1 MEEVIGTRSRDP
13 RMVRIQG
20 PAYSGPTHTPPRDV
34 EQYREGYTGPV
45 YSGPTHTPPRD
56 VEQYREGYTGPNPT
70 KPVMARGQTRP
81 AHGAYKSLEQQ
92 EYIQQLSSNKDCGN
106 TVKENMMKSISDK
119 LKGMGLQEI
128 KRFQENLP
136 ETISQVRQSKRLQG
150 FPPEAF
156 KTTGNHVE
164 DGRILFHGDGVH
176 FRK

>member
-1 MEEVIGTRSRDP
+1 MVGTQHSDTRV
-13 RMVRIQG
+13 VRVQHG
-20 PAYSGPTHTPPRDV
+20 
-34 EQYREGYTGPV
+34 V
-45 YSGPTHTPPRD
+45 YSGPTHTTPRD
-56 VEQYREGYTGPNPT
+56 VEHCREGYTGPNPT
-70 KPVMARGQTRP
+70 KPVMARGQHKETNQTRP
-81 AHGAYKSLEQQ
+81 VHGAYKSLEQQ

-136 ETISQVRQSKRLQG
+136 ATISQVRQSKRLQG

-156 KTTGNHVE
+156 KTTGNQVE
-164 DGRILFHGDGVH
+164 DGRLLFHGDGVH